1 MVEKLY
7 VTYNDVSRPTNHQFP
22 TLGRHGTD
30 EPRAKQVHKL
40 CQEAAPQILADF
52 KPQLMI
58 AIGGGGYV
66 PARILRSFLKQ
77 PGSPNIPIQAIGLSL
92 YEQLA
97 GATDKEVEAAGTK
110 VTRTQWLDLTAL
122 GEMANLVGKRVLIV
136 DEVDDTRTT
145 LEYAVKELQ
154 KDVEEAR
161 EKIGSDLKTEFAI
174 FVLHVRFS
182 VSLSFLFFFFV
193 TVCSRTYANE
203 GSDRTEQGQAEEGH
217 PSRVDHERPV
227 PGRPDRRRRVDLL
240 SVGGHGHRRARQQ
253 LGRGQGEERS
263 VSDARGNK
271 NGGMEEVAA
280 RPCIIRINGKGRK
293 WPLGSLVL
301 GSWER
306 KGYRGVWDTYSHGE
320 VGLTF
325 GRVC

>member
-7 VTYNDVSRPTNHQFP
+7 VTYND
-22 TLGRHGTD
+22 
-30 EPRAKQVHKL
+30 VHKL

-92 YEQLA
+92 YEQLPDA
-97 GATDKEVEAAGTK
+97 ADAAVEAAGKK

-161 EKIGSDLKTEFAI
+161 AKIGSDLNTEFAI
-174 FVLHVRFS
+174 FVLHNKDKQKKGT
-182 VSLSFLFFFFV
+182 LPDDIM
-193 TVCSRTYANE
+193 N
-203 GSDRTEQGQAEEGH
+203 
-217 PSRVDHERPV
+217 
-227 PGRPDRRRRVDLL
+227 GRYL
-240 SVGGHGHRRARQQ
+240 
-253 LGRGQGEERS
+253 
-263 VSDARGNK
+263 
-271 NGGMEEVAA
+271 AA
-280 RPCIIRINGKGRK
+280 RTVGDEWICYPWEATDIDEHDRNAAEAKAKKG
-293 WPLGSLVL
+293 L
-301 GSWER
+301 
-306 KGYRGVWDTYSHGE
+306 
-320 VGLTF
+320 
-325 GRVC
+325 